1 MKTTHISLCL
11 LCALFLTPLLGGT
24 REDEMIFPWHG
35 GDKAVA
41 LSPEEQ
47 SQSVGKDAIVTAKF
61 AQGAGADIRKEQSNY
76 LGIRRAGA
84 GSQDTAYSCAGGLGG
99 ELVFARSSPGSHIG
113 KNKDLV
119 PGDPVLLCAPEGVS
133 TMISLNQI
141 ADALDLGLEVAIT
154 LLRTPAEEAY
164 DIIAVSVWDPTNLTF
179 ADYAI
184 GMKISASTDT
194 GSFDEAD
201 FYKQRFVEGGVRI
214 AENYQLEDALDITH
228 KMIVDNPDPIPEPSA
243 SGLMLLGLSALCS
256 RRRRR

>member
-61 AQGAGADIRKEQSNY
+61 AQGAYKDIPKEHSNY

-84 GSQDTAYSCAGGLGG
+84 GSQDASYSCAGGLNG
-99 ELVFARSSPGSHIG
+99 ELVFARSTPGGNIG
-113 KNKDLV
+113 SDV
-119 PGDPVLLCAPEGVS
+119 VVGETTLLCAPEGVTS
-133 TMISLNQI
+133 MITLQQI
-141 ADALDLGLEVAIT
+141 ADALKLRMEVAIT

-164 DIIAVSVWDPTNLTF
+164 DIIAVSVWDPTDLTF
-179 ADYAI
+179 DDYAI

-194 GSFDEAD
+194 GTFDEAD

-214 AENYQLEDALDITH
+214 AENYQLAEVLEITH
-228 KMIVDNPDPIPEPSA
+228 EMITGSPDPIPEPSA
-243 SGLMLLGLSALCS
+243 SGLGLLALCALSS